1 MDGRGRIAQ
10 SLNFIARLRA
20 RPPTGGAPPRRDR
33 ARASFP
39 PDEPMVPPTQLQWLV
54 QRTWHR
60 LIRLRVPRGAGVAA
74 ATIIILSGLGFG
86 VVRGGHLPEM
96 EAFLAGVRDQ
106 A

>member
-60 LIRLRVPRGAGVAA
+60 LIRLRVPRGAGVS
-74 ATIIILSGLGFG
+74 TGLKGPWPARCG
-86 VVRGGHLPEM
+86 PPAGDRV
-96 EAFLAGVRDQ
+96 EADHGRP
-106 A
+106 